1 MIIIDT
7 PFHVTFTSYTNLPSF
22 SCTGK
27 CKKSWFKEELENG
40 NNICPMCASPM
51 QKAVE
56 GVHYKV
62 IDKSNRELKLSDFK
76 KHHGLNAQ
84 EKSML
89 KEVFENKNKIACL
102 SMVKPKF
109 VEKAKAEWC

>member
-7 PFHVTFTSYTNLPSF
+7 PYHVTFTSYAGLPLA

-27 CKKSWFKEELENG
+27 CKKSWFKEELENKE
-40 NNICPMCASPM
+40 NICPMCASLM
-51 QKAVE
+51 QEAVE
-56 GVHYKV
+56 GVHYKI

-76 KHHGLNAQ
+76 KFQELNTQ

-89 KEVFENKNKIACL
+89 KEAFKNKAKIACL

-109 VEKAKAEWC
+109 IEKAKAEWC